1 MEKIGHET
9 DYLEKNEWNN
19 CMIFPSEEGNYI

>member
-9 DYLEKNEWNN
+9 EDLEKNEWNN
-19 CMIFPSEEGNYI
+19 CMIFPSKEANYI